1 MAESFLT
8 DTVTEP
14 APAAPV
20 VKDVAPVLEVTN
32 ITKRFPG
39 VLALDDVSVAFY
51 PGEVHAV
58 VGENGAGKS
67 TLMKVLAGAYRP
79 DSGQILLEGQPVIF
93 NHPSEAQ
100 AAGISII
107 YQEFNLLP
115 ERSVMENIFLGREPH
130 RFGVIDYGRLEAD
143 TRAVLKRLEAEELID
158 PLAMLNTLSVAQQQ
172 VVEIA
177 KALSFD
183 AKVLIMDEPTAA
195 LATQEVA
202 VLTALVRRLQAR
214 GIAIIFISHRLVEVF
229 ELAQRVTVLKDGQH
243 VATQPTRELTMG
255 RVVELMVGR
264 VLDDYFPERARSE
277 DVGDVA
283 LRLRGASNEAL
294 RDVNLELRAGEI
306 VGVAGLQGSG
316 RTALAQAIF
325 GVVPFS
331 QGTMEINGRAELLRT
346 PAQAIRASF
355 GYVTEDRKYEGLT
368 LKQPI
373 NDNILLTLRS
383 LKRKLSRAF
392 RNGAADDK
400 ELALELARRVDVRA
414 PTMEREVQFL
424 SGGNQQKVVLAK
436 WLATDAAVLIFDEP
450 TRGIDVEAKA
460 SIHER
465 IRELARAGAAVLMI
479 SSELPE
485 VIGMSDRILV
495 MWDGAITGE
504 LPAGSSE
511 AEIMHLATGQTTND
525 ELRTTNEERRT
536 TNEAQNEKPPIGPRA
551 LNS

>member
-8 DTVTEP
+8 EVVEP
-14 APAAPV
+14 VAPTPPV
-20 VKDVAPVLEVTN
+20 ARDVAPVLAVEGV
-32 ITKRFPG
+32 TKRFPG
-39 VLALDDVSVAFY
+39 VVALDDVSVEFY
-51 PGEVHAV
+51 PGEVHAG

-79 DSGQILLEGQPVIF
+79 DSGTIRLDGAPVVF

-115 ERSVMENIFLGREPH
+115 ERTVMENIFLGREPH
-130 RFGVIDYGRLEAD
+130 RFGVIDYGRLEED
-143 TRAVLKRLEAEELID
+143 TLAVLKRLEAEALIS
-158 PLAMLNTLSVAQQQ
+158 PTALLGGLSVAQQQ

-177 KALSFD
+177 KALSYD

-195 LATQEVA
+195 LAQQEVA

-229 ELAQRVTVLKDGQH
+229 ELAQRVTVLKDGQK
-243 VATQPTRELTMG
+243 VATAPTKDVTMSKI
-255 RVVELMVGR
+255 VEMMVGR
-264 VLDDYFPERARSE
+264 VLSDYFPERARPE
-277 DVGDVA
+277 DIGAMA
-283 LRLRGASNEAL
+283 LRLSGAGNAAL
-294 RDVNLELRAGEI
+294 RDIDLELRAGEI

-325 GVVPFS
+325 GVQPFQS
-331 QGTMEINGRAELLRT
+331 GAMEIHGRAELFRT
-346 PAQAIRASF
+346 PAQAIRNRF

-373 NDNILLTLRS
+373 NDNIMLTLRS
-383 LKRKLSRAF
+383 LRAKLSRAF
-392 RNGAADDK
+392 RNGTRADRDLAV
-400 ELALELARRVDVRA
+400 ELAQRVDVRA
-414 PTMEREVQFL
+414 PGMDREVQFL

-436 WLATDAAVLIFDEP
+436 WLATDARVLIFDEP

-485 VIGMSDRILV
+485 VIGMSDRIVV
-495 MWDGAITGE
+495 MWDGTIVGE
-504 LPAGSSE
+504 LPAGAGE
-511 AEIMHLATGQTTND
+511 ADIMHLATGFA
-525 ELRTTNEERRT
+525 ESSRNEE
-536 TNEAQNEKPPIGPRA
+536 K
-551 LNS
+551 SV